1 VTGTEVVIVEH
12 PIRIRLRTSMRTV
25 SEWDGVLLEG
35 PAGWGESSLVPDY
48 PCPPEHSRSAAVEGA
63 TTPWP
68 AAVRTSIPV
77 NALVSDGPFDPA
89 SVAGFSCVKVKVG
102 YDGDVE
108 RVAEVR
114 DAIGPH
120 IALRVDAN
128 GVWDLD
134 TAVIKLRAMARY
146 DLEFAEQPV
155 ESLADLARLHSRV
168 DVPLAADECIGT
180 LNDVC
185 TLARRDAADLLVI
198 KVQRCG
204 GVRPAMAW
212 AEAADMPVVVTS
224 MLETSVGIAAGVA
237 LAAALPELP
246 YACGLGTASL
256 LVDDVTAH
264 PLVPVDGAI
273 AVRSVVPD
281 AELLARL
288 AR

>member
-1 VTGTEVVIVEH
+1 MTADGVVEH
-12 PIRIRLRTSMRTV
+12 PIRLRLRGSLRAVTQ
-25 SEWDGVLLEG
+25 WDGVLLEG
-35 PAGWGESSLVPDY
+35 PAGWGESSLFPDY
-48 PCPPEHSRSAAVEGA
+48 PCPPEHALLAAVEGA

-68 AAVRTSIPV
+68 APVRATIPV
-77 NALVSDGPFDPA
+77 NALVADGPFDPA

-120 IALRVDAN
+120 VALRVDAN

-134 TAVIKLRAMARY
+134 TAVTKLRAMARY

-168 DVPLAADECIGT
+168 DVPLAADECIAS

-224 MLETSVGIAAGVA
+224 MLETSIGLAAGIA
-237 LAAALPELP
+237 LAAALPDLP
-246 YACGLGTASL
+246 YACGLGTAAL
-256 LVDDVTAH
+256 LVDDVTAD

-273 AVRSVVPD
+273 AVRRVVPD

>member
-1 VTGTEVVIVEH
+1 MTGIVEIVEH
-12 PIRIRLRTSMRTV
+12 PIRIQLRTSLRTV
-25 SEWDGVLLEG
+25 TEWDGVLLEG
-35 PAGWGESSLVPDY
+35 PGGWGETSMFPGY
-48 PCPPEHSRSAAVEGA
+48 PCAPEYSRLAAVEGA
-63 TTPWP
+63 SQLWP
-68 AAVRTSIPV
+68 APVRTSIPV
-77 NALVSDGPFDPA
+77 NALVLDGPFDPA
-89 SVAGFSCVKVKVG
+89 SVAGFPAVKVKVG
-102 YDGDVE
+102 YDGDVD

-114 DAIGPH
+114 NAIGPH
-120 IALRVDAN
+120 VALRVDAN

-134 TAVIKLRAMARY
+134 TAVTRLRAMAKY

-168 DVPLAADECIGT
+168 DVPLAADECIAS

-204 GVRPAMAW
+204 GVRPALAW

-224 MLETSVGIAAGVA
+224 MLETSVGLAAGVA

-246 YACGLGTASL
+246 YACGLGTAAL
-256 LVDDVTAH
+256 LVDDVTPD

-273 AVRSVVPD
+273 AVRGVVPD
-281 AELLARL
+281 PDYLARL

>member
-1 VTGTEVVIVEH
+1 MTGPALIEH
-12 PIRIRLRTSMRTV
+12 PIRIRLRGSMR
-25 SEWDGVLLEG
+25 SKSAWDGLLIEG
-35 PAGWGESSLVPDY
+35 PAGWGESSIFPDY
-48 PCPPEHSRSAAVEGA
+48 PCPEEYSYAAALEGA
-63 TTPWP
+63 NDPWP

-77 NALVSDGPFDPA
+77 NALVSEGPFDPA
-89 SVAGFSCVKVKVG
+89 SVVGFPCVKVKVG
-102 YDGDVE
+102 YEGDVD

-120 IALRVDAN
+120 VALRVDSN

-134 TAVIKLRAMARY
+134 TAVTKLRAMAKY

-168 DVPLAADECIGT
+168 DVPLAADECISS

-237 LAAALPELP
+237 LAAALPELH

-256 LVDDVTAH
+256 LMDDVTSE

-273 AVRSVVPD
+273 TVRAVVPT
-281 AELLARL
+281 AEHLARL